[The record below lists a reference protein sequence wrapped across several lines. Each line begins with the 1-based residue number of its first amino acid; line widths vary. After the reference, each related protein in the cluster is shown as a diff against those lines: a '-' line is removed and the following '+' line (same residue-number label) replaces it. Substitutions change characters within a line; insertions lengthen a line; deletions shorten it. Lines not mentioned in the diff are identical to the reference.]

1 MTPKQYLMQLPR
13 LAQMIRQRQIQIEEL
28 RALMEGMG
36 GFDYSKPMVKSSPPP
51 EPPYVELVS
60 QLTETEEH
68 VRSLIRA
75 YTAKQNEI
83 IGRIERVPD
92 ERYQRLLC
100 LRYVQ
105 GRSLQQ
111 IADEMMY
118 EYDWTRALHGRALE
132 TFGEI
137 NRDALE

>member
-1 MTPKQYLMQLPR
+1 MTPKQYLLQLPR

-28 RALMEGMG
+28 RALMEGTG

-51 EPPYVELVS
+51 DPPYVELVS

-68 VRSLIRA
+68 ARSLIRA

-105 GRSLQQ
+105 GRSLQE

-118 EYDWTRALHGRALE
+118 EYRWIRQMHGRALE
-132 TFGEI
+132 AFGEI
-137 NRDALE
+137 NGDALE